1 MVGTLRTTE
10 ATMRD
15 DTPAGMRA
23 AQSWGQGR
31 WFPADA
37 RQLATTVDRFVESA
51 VVPAIPGRLVATVA
65 PHAGYAYSGA
75 VAGHTFRAMR
85 DMAREAPPEVVV
97 VLGFCHRASFPGIA
111 LLEGAAMRTPLGL
124 ALLDPALGEA
134 LVAASD
140 VYHEDSEAH
149 VGEHSAENQIPFLQ
163 RALPGVRLVVGLFGE
178 ADPIVV
184 AEAVRGLREAG
195 AGRRLALVASTDLL
209 HDADYERVCRTDR
222 ETLALIGALDAEALW
237 QSWNPRDPCC
247 CGIGP
252 VLAALAWARA
262 EGCRDGQLL
271 CYRNSGDDHPETR
284 GEWVVGYGAVAFAA
298 DA

>member
-1 MVGTLRTTE
+1 
-10 ATMRD
+10 MRD
-15 DTPAGMRA
+15 DTPAGTRA

-31 WFPADA
+31 WFPSDA

-65 PHAGYAYSGA
+65 PHAGYEYSGA
-75 VAGHTFRAMR
+75 VAGHTYRAMR

-140 VYHEDSEAH
+140 VYRGDSEAH

-163 RALPGVRLVVGLFGE
+163 RALPGVRLVSLARPIPSWWRRPYAGCGRPARVGGSRWLP
-178 ADPIVV
+178 ARICCTMRTMS
-184 AEAVRGLREAG
+184 ACAART
-195 AGRRLALVASTDLL
+195 GRR
-209 HDADYERVCRTDR
+209 
-222 ETLALIGALDAEALW
+222 W
-237 QSWNPRDPCC
+237 P
-247 CGIGP
+247 
-252 VLAALAWARA
+252 
-262 EGCRDGQLL
+262 
-271 CYRNSGDDHPETR
+271 
-284 GEWVVGYGAVAFAA
+284 
-298 DA
+298 